1 MLGKFSNLLNFNELV
16 HIIEKET
23 IVSKSDK
30 NHIKNCQITGKIL
43 MLKPILELAIVPADV
58 MLQIFRI
65 LCDMLSQP
73 MYQVA
78 EEAILNLINDFF
90 KKSAELGYYSEF
102 ENGKKYGRFLEKL
115 FTLFGKV
122 FKTRIRFE
130 NLKKLGEISLFF
142 ILSKYQIMSH
152 GNEHASSNGNI
163 KLTEILSQSIKSFF
177 NLNEDFLSNL
187 GNYFKS
193 ILAKNVRDNEFH
205 MSFELLLDH
214 LRKVTDNKKVYSI
227 WNLLIDENLQQEM
240 KVISLKN
247 YQLLVF
253 NFSKFILQNFFV
265 FNYVKEIFDAS
276 FFENLLK
283 FSSTKKFKY
292 INGLIEILTTQLT
305 KGKENGQ
312 VEAVSSYSFNL
323 LGVFGADPLK
333 NLSPQ
338 SYKNFFIFL
347 FNNLD
352 EGKKINFVDKQ
363 ANVSHEESQSEDE
376 LEYEDF
382 LYRLT
387 ALKQLMISR
396 EVRKT
401 IAKINLFTF
410 RLF

>member
-43 MLKPILELAIVPADV
+43 MLKPILELANVPADV

-65 LCDMLSQP
+65 LCDMLCQP

-78 EEAILNLINDFF
+78 EEAILNVINDFF

-102 ENGKKYGRFLEKL
+102 ENGKKFGRFLEKL

-122 FKTRIRFE
+122 FKTRVRFE
-130 NLKKLGEISLFF
+130 NLKKLSEISLFF
-142 ILSKYQIMSH
+142 ILSKYQIMSNT
-152 GNEHASSNGNI
+152 NEQTSANGNS

-177 NLNEDFLSNL
+177 NLNENFLANL
-187 GNYFKS
+187 GSYFKS
-193 ILAKNVRDNEFH
+193 ILAKSVRDNEFH
-205 MSFELLLDH
+205 ISFELLLDH
-214 LRKVTDNKKVYSI
+214 LRKVTDSKQVYSI
-227 WNLLIDENLQQEM
+227 WNLLIDESLQQEM

-253 NFSKFILQNFFV
+253 SFSKFILQNFFV
-265 FNYVKEIFDAS
+265 LNYVKEIFDAS
-276 FFENLLK
+276 FFENMLK

-292 INGLIEILTTQLT
+292 INGLIEILTNELNKSKE
-305 KGKENGQ
+305 KG
-312 VEAVSSYSFNL
+312 EAEAISSYSYNL
-323 LGVFGADPLK
+323 LGIFGADPLK

-338 SYKNFFIFL
+338 SYKSFFIFL

-352 EGKKINFVDKQ
+352 EGKKINFVEKQ
-363 ANVSHEESQSEDE
+363 ANVVHDESPSEDE
-376 LEYEDF
+376 VEYEDF

-396 EVRKT
+396 EVRK
-401 IAKINLFTF
+401 
-410 RLF
+410 